1 MSPTEK
7 RSTKKML
14 QKQSQ
19 KIDRDNGQFSERNA
33 PQALIR
39 KRKAPFAAESTSKLE
54 RMPLEIRREILKYLL
69 LNPELGTASCI
80 HSDEGWGSKIKYELQ
95 PAILRV
101 CKEFHAEGVEMLYG
115 ENCFFIECVLPARD
129 HLLHRCALTRFCE
142 VACPESL
149 HSSRELAINHLRTV
163 PGVKRIRHWR
173 ILIAP
178 MRISARNN
186 VINLCRSICH
196 NGIKSMEFVIAP
208 WDNLE
213 YPNLSRAGPGES
225 AAENETTAKIIQHVL
240 SPLEILRCAG
250 KVVIRGADPE
260 EVPDFLFREDRQGYD
275 YYSWVSEALWRITA
289 PRGRVLLPKTMYL
302 THLIKLL
309 QSDSEVEHFH
319 EVFYAFLNYAQTFER
334 IYEFQKDTTGDNL
347 YQSPYVAKNPFRGT
361 HPVESALLKALHMQM
376 NEEAGVQDISELK
389 ILRSNAIQFLE
400 RQYQRIQQAANDL
413 VRFVKDQKVSGGLLD
428 PVKPSPFES
437 SPGVQSEG
445 LVLLKNYAESFDR
458 DLTTATKIAICRL
471 NGQYEKRFEVFPREI
486 AIKKCTNA
494 YRAVDDMDIQYLA
507 IRNARK
513 RLFEWDLKGPGYT
526 AEIDVEPLRCDAR
539 IVWDKVE
546 PDMDVKKAE
555 ILG

>member
-1 MSPTEK
+1 MSSTEK
-7 RSTKKML
+7 CSMKKML

-33 PQALIR
+33 PQAFIR
-39 KRKAPFAAESTSKLE
+39 KRKSPIAAGSTSTLE

-69 LNPELGTASCI
+69 LNPELDTASCI
-80 HSDEGWGSKIKYELQ
+80 HSDDGRGSKIKYELQ
-95 PAILRV
+95 PAVLRV

-115 ENCFFIECVLPARD
+115 ENWFFIECVLPARD

-142 VACPESL
+142 VACPERL

-163 PGVKRIRHWR
+163 PGVKRIRHWK

-178 MRISARNN
+178 MSISARNN
-186 VINLCRSICH
+186 IINLCRSICH
-196 NGIKSMEFVIAP
+196 NGIKSMKFVIAP
-208 WDNLE
+208 WDNLK
-213 YPNLSRAGPGES
+213 YSNLSRAGPGES

-240 SPLEILRCAG
+240 SPLEILR
-250 KVVIRGADPE
+250 
-260 EVPDFLFREDRQGYD
+260 QGYD
-275 YYSWVSEALWRITA
+275 YYSWASGALWRIDT

-319 EVFYAFLNYAQTFER
+319 ETFER
-334 IYEFQKDTTGDNL
+334 IYEFQKDATGDNL
-347 YQSPYVAKNPFRGT
+347 YQSPYVAKTPFRGT

-376 NEEAGVQDISELK
+376 SEEAGVQDISELK

-413 VRFVKDQKVSGGLLD
+413 VRFVKDQKVSGGLLG

-437 SPGVQSEG
+437 SPGAQSEG

-471 NGQYEKRFEVFPREI
+471 NGQYETRLEVFPREI
-486 AIKKCTNA
+486 AIKKCINA
-494 YRAVDDMDIQYLA
+494 YRGRDVEAFVANFRYAVDDMDIQYLA

-526 AEIDVEPLRCDAR
+526 TEIDVDPLRCDAR
-539 IVWDKVE
+539 VAWDKVE

>member
-33 PQALIR
+33 PPASIR
-39 KRKAPFAAESTSKLE
+39 MRKAPLAAGSTSTLE

-69 LNPELGTASCI
+69 LNPELGRVSCI
-80 HSDEGWGSKIKYELQ
+80 HSNEGWGSKIKYGLQ

-115 ENCFFIECVLPARD
+115 ENWFFIECVLPARD

-149 HSSRELAINHLRTV
+149 HSPRELAINHLRTV
-163 PGVKRIRHWR
+163 PGVKRIRHWK

-196 NGIKSMEFVIAP
+196 NGIKSMKFVIAL

-213 YPNLSRAGPGES
+213 YPNLSRAGPGGS
-225 AAENETTAKIIQHVL
+225 AAKNETTAKIIQHVL

-260 EVPDFLFREDRQGYD
+260 EVPDFLFRGDRQG
-275 YYSWVSEALWRITA
+275 
-289 PRGRVLLPKTMYL
+289 
-302 THLIKLL
+302 
-309 QSDSEVEHFH
+309 DSEVEHFH

-334 IYEFQKDTTGDNL
+334 IYKFQKDTTGDSL

-376 NEEAGVQDISELK
+376 NEEAGLQDISELK
-389 ILRSNAIQFLE
+389 ILRSNTVQFLE
-400 RQYQRIQQAANDL
+400 RQYHRIQQAANDL

-471 NGQYEKRFEVFPREI
+471 NGQYEMTFEVFPREI
-486 AIKKCTNA
+486 AIKKCANA
-494 YRAVDDMDIQYLA
+494 YGGRDVEAFVANFKYAVDDMDIQYLA

-513 RLFEWDLKGPGYT
+513 RLFEWDLEGP
-526 AEIDVEPLRCDAR
+526 D
-539 IVWDKVE
+539 
-546 PDMDVKKAE
+546 
-555 ILG
+555 

>member
-7 RSTKKML
+7 RCTKKML

-19 KIDRDNGQFSERNA
+19 KVDRVNRQFSERNA
-33 PQALIR
+33 PQAFIR
-39 KRKAPFAAESTSKLE
+39 KRKAPLTVGSTSTLE

-80 HSDEGWGSKIKYELQ
+80 HSDDGWGSKIKYELQ

-115 ENCFFIECVLPARD
+115 ENWFFIECVLPARD

-163 PGVKRIRHWR
+163 PGVKRIRHWK

-196 NGIKSMEFVIAP
+196 NGIMSMKFVIAP
-208 WDNLE
+208 WDSLE
-213 YPNLSRAGPGES
+213 YPNLSRAGSGEN
-225 AAENETTAKIIQHVL
+225 AADNETTAKIIQHVL
-240 SPLEILRCAG
+240 SPLEILRWASG
-250 KVVIRGADPE
+250 
-260 EVPDFLFREDRQGYD
+260 
-275 YYSWVSEALWRITA
+275 ALWRNTA
-289 PRGRVLLPKTMYL
+289 PRGRLLLPKTMYL
-302 THLIKLL
+302 THLIELL
-309 QSDSEVEHFH
+309 QGDSEVEHFH
-319 EVFYAFLNYAQTFER
+319 EVFYAFLNYAQAFER
-334 IYEFQKDTTGDNL
+334 IYEFQDHITVDNL
-347 YQSPYVAKNPFRGT
+347 YQSPYLARNPFRGT
-361 HPVESALLKALHMQM
+361 HPVESALLKALHMQI
-376 NEEAGVQDISELK
+376 NEEAGVQNISELK

-413 VRFVKDQKVSGGLLD
+413 VRFVKEQKVSSGLLA
-428 PVKPSPFES
+428 PAEPSQFKLS
-437 SPGVQSEG
+437 SGVQSER
-445 LVLLKNYAESFDR
+445 LVWLENYAESFDR
-458 DLTTATKIAICRL
+458 DLTTGTKVAICRL
-471 NGQYEKRFEVFPREI
+471 NGQYEKRFELLPREI

-494 YRAVDDMDIQYLA
+494 YRGGDVEGFVANFKCAVNDMDTQYLA

-513 RLFEWDLKGPGYT
+513 RLFEWDLKGSGHT
-526 AEIDVEPLRCDAR
+526 AEIDVEPIRCDEKIA
-539 IVWDKVE
+539 WDKVE
-546 PDMDVKKAE
+546 LDMDVKKAD

>member
-1 MSPTEK
+1 MSPTEN

-19 KIDRDNGQFSERNA
+19 KIDRDNGQFSERNE
-33 PQALIR
+33 PQAFIR
-39 KRKAPFAAESTSKLE
+39 MRKAPLAAGSTSTLE
-54 RMPLEIRREILKYLL
+54 RMPLEIRKEILKYLL
-69 LNPELGTASCI
+69 LNPELGTISCI

-115 ENCFFIECVLPARD
+115 ENWFFIECVLPARD
-129 HLLHRCALTRFCE
+129 HLLHRYALTRFCE
-142 VACPESL
+142 VAYPESL
-149 HSSRELAINHLRTV
+149 HSSRELAINHLKTV
-163 PGVKRIRHWR
+163 PGVKRIGHWK
-173 ILIAP
+173 ISIAP
-178 MRISARNN
+178 MRINARNN

-196 NGIKSMEFVIAP
+196 NGIKSMKFVIAP

-213 YPNLSRAGPGES
+213 YPNLSRAGTGGS

-260 EVPDFLFREDRQGYD
+260 EVPDFLFRGDRQGYD
-275 YYSWVSEALWRITA
+275 YYSWVSGSLWRIAT
-289 PRGRVLLPKTMYL
+289 PRGM
-302 THLIKLL
+302 
-309 QSDSEVEHFH
+309 D
-319 EVFYAFLNYAQTFER
+319 
-334 IYEFQKDTTGDNL
+334 IY
-347 YQSPYVAKNPFRGT
+347 
-361 HPVESALLKALHMQM
+361 
-376 NEEAGVQDISELK
+376 ELK

-445 LVLLKNYAESFDR
+445 LVLLKKYAESFDR

-471 NGQYEKRFEVFPREI
+471 NGQYEMRFEVFPREI

-494 YRAVDDMDIQYLA
+494 YRGRDVEAFVANFKYAVDDLDIQYLP

-526 AEIDVEPLRCDAR
+526 AEIDVEPLRCDEKIA
-539 IVWDKVE
+539 WDKVE
-546 PDMDVKKAE
+546 PDVDVKKAE
-555 ILG
+555 ILE